1 VDRTA
6 LRTICLRISYA
17 ISLSLSLKCC
27 TCTNIQKQTRAT
39 HQLQSRINLS
49 LTYVV
54 SSVVHAH
61 NSLHTT
67 SLLRAR
73 AKSGSSLTIHMG
85 LSRRWQGRD
94 EPHHHVTT
102 TTTAPAA
109 VAGET
114 EGERWKGCW
123 PVPVAY
129 RGPVSLPAVG
139 EGRTGISPC
148 CLRRLGRST
157 WRRLLGIGEE
167 DREQSRSRDRS
178 RSRSS
183 RRDEQGAG

>member
-17 ISLSLSLKCC
+17 ISLSLSLSLSLNCC

-39 HQLQSRINLS
+39 HQLPNILLQSRINLS

-94 EPHHHVTT
+94 EPHHYVTT

-114 EGERWKGCW
+114 EGEEVEGVLAGSRG
-123 PVPVAY
+123 VPGTGQSPSSGG
-129 RGPVSLPAVG
+129 RENRDFTMLSPA
-139 EGRTGISPC
+139 
-148 CLRRLGRST
+148 
-157 WRRLLGIGEE
+157 IG
-167 DREQSRSRDRS
+167 
-178 RSRSS
+178 
-183 RRDEQGAG
+183 